1 MIQEYIAATGIFFFI
16 LLAAYA
22 LMQKALALALKDADS
37 FDDDIQKSL
46 TAEDYVIT
54 RRDKAFLVAGTIFTV
69 VTPFFRDLYP
79 SIVGYYVI
87 ATVLLVAAIVDLK
100 VRYAPDSFSVAF
112 LAVAVFD
119 IVFYGVPVSS
129 AFIGMLFPGLAFF
142 LACAFKPDLIGG
154 ADIKM
159 LITLGACLGTL
170 QTTSLYLMSCIVL
183 CTLYVP
189 LWLKGK
195 LEKNEKPIFIPAIF
209 GFYVAYMLVQ
219 YEPQYL
225 QLFDI

>member
-79 SIVGYYVI
+79 SIVG
-87 ATVLLVAAIVDLK
+87 
-100 VRYAPDSFSVAF
+100 
-112 LAVAVFD
+112 
-119 IVFYGVPVSS
+119 
-129 AFIGMLFPGLAFF
+129 
-142 LACAFKPDLIGG
+142 
-154 ADIKM
+154 
-159 LITLGACLGTL
+159 
-170 QTTSLYLMSCIVL
+170 
-183 CTLYVP
+183 
-189 LWLKGK
+189 
-195 LEKNEKPIFIPAIF
+195 
-209 GFYVAYMLVQ
+209 
-219 YEPQYL
+219 
-225 QLFDI
+225 